1 MKFKIDHNLR
11 EIANELR
18 TRPADIMLPL
28 VSKELCRRF
37 IDAGMI
43 EDTPDNYGESVL
55 IATGPHYV
63 KDICELLAEYLYNEK
78 TRPIN
83 ADVFDAFCRLT
94 VIGDGDCPKCG
105 GELKF
110 DETIGHELKDGDYYT
125 PNSYVIDYYVYHCP
139 ICGETI
145 KSKNEL

>member
-37 IDAGMI
+37 INAGMI

-78 TRPIN
+78 THPIN

-139 ICGETI
+139 ICGEII

>member
-55 IATGPHYV
+55 IATGPNYV

-78 TRPIN
+78 THPIN

-110 DETIGHELKDGDYYT
+110 DGTIGHELKDGDYYT
-125 PNSYVIDYYVYHCP
+125 PNSWVVDLYLYHCP
-139 ICGETI
+139 NCGEII

>member
-83 ADVFDAFCRLT
+83 ADVFDAFCSLT

-139 ICGETI
+139 ICGEII

>member
-18 TRPADIMLPL
+18 THPADIMLPL

-55 IATGPHYV
+55 IATGPNYV
-63 KDICELLAEYLYNEK
+63 KDICQLLAEYLYNEK
-78 TRPIN
+78 THPIN

-94 VIGDGDCPKCG
+94 IIGDGDCPNCG
-105 GELKF
+105 GELKLK
-110 DETIGHELKDGDYYT
+110 DTIGHELNDGDYFT
-125 PNSYVIDYYVYHCP
+125 PPSYVVDYYEYECP

>member
-1 MKFKIDHNLR
+1 MKFKIDENLQR
-11 EIANELR
+11 IASEIIGPVDLNMVAEN
-18 TRPADIMLPL
+18 
-28 VSKELCRRF
+28 LCKRF

-43 EDTPDNYGESVL
+43 EDTPDNWGESVL
-55 IATGPHYV
+55 IATGPQYV
-63 KDICELLAEYLYNEK
+63 SDVCAILSKFLYGDESHSI
-78 TRPIN
+78 T
-83 ADVFDAFCRLT
+83 ADVFDAFCGLT
-94 VIGDGDCPKCG
+94 IRGNGDCPNCG

-139 ICGETI
+139 ICGEII